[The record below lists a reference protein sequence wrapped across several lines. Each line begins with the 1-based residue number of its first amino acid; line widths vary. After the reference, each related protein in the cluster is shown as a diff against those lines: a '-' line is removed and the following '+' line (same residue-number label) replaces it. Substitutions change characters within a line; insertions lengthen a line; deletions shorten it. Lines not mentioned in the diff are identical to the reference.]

1 MNNRVDLR
9 LCFEAFDR
17 GDPHMIAAV
26 GILYSQI
33 LDECPHL
40 LDKEGEF
47 FQSWIWGGKRDLL
60 TGLKVRDNRFIY
72 PSD

>member
-1 MNNRVDLR
+1 ML
-9 LCFEAFDR
+9 
-17 GDPHMIAAV
+17 AAV
-26 GILYSQI
+26 GVLYSQI

-40 LDKEGEF
+40 LDREGDF
-47 FQSWIWGGKRDLL
+47 YQAWIWGGKRDLL